1 MKKVI
6 ISAVIVIIVVGITF
20 IYLKRQTKS
29 HSPEAKATYTS
40 EQFQIS
46 LSYSRPSKKGRDIF
60 GALVPYGKVWRT
72 GANEAT
78 EFEINK
84 DVKFNDQVLSAGKY
98 ALFSIPDAQ
107 QWTIIVNKE
116 LGQWGAFTY
125 DQSADVL
132 RTTVPSKILT
142 DTVQMMEIN
151 FEELDNGTQMV
162 IRWDLTEVSVPI
174 APAGK

>member
-1 MKKVI
+1 M
-6 ISAVIVIIVVGITF
+6 
-20 IYLKRQTKS
+20 
-29 HSPEAKATYTS
+29 
-40 EQFQIS
+40 
-46 LSYSRPSKKGRDIF
+46 
-60 GALVPYGKVWRT
+60 VPYGKVWRT

-84 DVKFNDQVLSAGKY
+84 DVKFNDQLLAAGKY

-132 RTTVPSKILT
+132 RTTVPTKTLT

-151 FEELDNGTQMV
+151 FEELEKV
-162 IRWDLTEVSVPI
+162 L
-174 APAGK
+174 K